1 MKKSLES
8 LSIISLGLVLGAC
21 SVQETGHYSP
31 DEIVANAVEQNNDIQ
46 GYYMKVDF
54 EVYKGQE
61 LIDDSTMEQWMDNEG
76 NRTKVISAT
85 ADGEVTMS
93 LNDGK
98 KVIFYSDSQEA
109 AYEMDAPELSSEW
122 TGQNQREQ
130 IEITLEETR
139 KTHDIELIGD
149 EELNGFDTFH
159 IKAVPKEKNSLRGV
173 EEYWVTKEHWMIVQ
187 SITESDDIKVNYK
200 VTELEVNPSFDDQTF
215 TLDLPEGVEIKP
227 FEEMNPA
234 EEVTLEDAAAIYG
247 QPILTITDGG
257 YELVRI
263 EQFRMENF
271 DRTEISQ
278 EYQKDGFSQLILSS
292 FETPEE
298 EGLPIGFGKEEE
310 IELRGTTAIYT
321 EEVITNLIWDEAGLR
336 YSLLVQ
342 NPDLTKE
349 DVIKIAE
356 NLEFVE

>member
-1 MKKSLES
+1 MKKSFKS
-8 LSIISLGLVLGAC
+8 LSMISLGLVLGAC

-31 DEIVANAVEQNNDIQ
+31 DQIVANAVEQNNDLR
-46 GYYMKVDF
+46 GYYMKSDY
-54 EVYKGQE
+54 EVYKGEE

-76 NRTKVISAT
+76 NRMKVISAT
-85 ADGEVTMS
+85 ADGEVSMS
-93 LNDGK
+93 LNDGEK
-98 KVIFYSDSQEA
+98 AIFYSDLQEV

-122 TGQNQREQ
+122 AGQSQREQ
-130 IEITLEETR
+130 IEVTLEETR
-139 KTHDIELIGD
+139 KTHDIELIGA

-173 EEYWVTKEHWMIVQ
+173 EEYWVTKEHWIIVQ

-200 VTELEVNPSFDDQTF
+200 VSELEVNPNFDAQTF

-227 FEEMNPA
+227 FEDINPA
-234 EEVTLEDAAAIYG
+234 EEVTLADAVATYG
-247 QPILTITDGG
+247 QPVLTLNDEA

-263 EQFRMENF
+263 EQYHMENF

-292 FETPEE
+292 FETPEG
-298 EGLPIGFGKEEE
+298 EGLAMGFGKEEE
-310 IELRGTTAIYT
+310 LDLRGTKAVFT
-321 EEVITNLIWDEAGLR
+321 EDVITNLVWDEEGLR

-349 DVIKIAE
+349 EVIQIAE